1 MKQPELTSLIGLRD
15 SDGDQLHLV
24 RLDRANGRR
33 AYLMAIGRER
43 VSLTVGDLQ
52 RLSTVIRRELP
63 ADDGDDPRIGE
74 FGYFARAIWLL
85 ILCTLAWLLTY
96 ALTGPL
102 WVSEMSLPCCPKVT
116 TKYVRRSTSFGGWRS
131 ERSRWC
137 AICLCC
143 YALRCWTISD

>member
-1 MKQPELTSLIGLRD
+1 MVRKSRNSQQTRGHTVKQPELTSLIGLRD

-74 FGYFARAIWLL
+74 FSYFARAIWLL

-102 WVSEMSLPCCPKVT
+102 WVYPW
-116 TKYVRRSTSFGGWRS
+116 ST
-131 ERSRWC
+131 
-137 AICLCC
+137 
-143 YALRCWTISD
+143 